1 MIMFS
6 IFVVLIAPFLP
17 AFLPTTGGNSMACL
31 CSRARFI
38 DLIHRIVLRA
48 TASMHFDICLL
59 LASELGGHGWLP
71 CSALWWEM

>member
-1 MIMFS
+1 MFS

-59 LASELGGHGWLP
+59 LASEHIVRPERHL
-71 CSALWWEM
+71 